1 MAIQRKQKPM
11 SMIPLPSMAD
21 IAFLLLIFFIT
32 SSILEMEKEIPVNL
46 PESRIATS
54 ETKAH
59 ISLWIDRQGEL
70 FFDGKKGSLDNLR
83 SFAQYRVS
91 SNPETKALINADKS
105 IPFEY
110 VHRTMET
117 LRDSGI
123 YSIILISNK
132 KRQ

>member
-46 PESRIATS
+46 PEARVATS
-54 ETKAH
+54 ETKTH
-59 ISLWIDRQGEL
+59 ISLWIDGQGEL

-110 VHRTMET
+110 VHRTMDT
-117 LRDSGI
+117 LRDAGI

-132 KRQ
+132 KRK

>member
-1 MAIQRKQKPM
+1 M

-54 ETKAH
+54 ETKTH

-110 VHRTMET
+110 VHQTMET